1 MSCPGC
7 GTDLETV
14 DLKDAVNQAVDEV
27 LEASVADAVKTG
39 GVCPLCGHSKAVP
52 PSHRKSVQFALL
64 LACLVVLCLTL
75 ALTAYYC
82 SPLRSSVA
90 QMALEKARHDP
101 RVLKLLGEPVRAGW
115 LANGT
120 VRQDETG
127 WGEARIEIPIRGPKG
142 SASLRAIAGK
152 GTGPWVFSSL
162 EVVVEGQ
169 PKTIDLVRG
178 NIRNANDEAYSDVHF
193 QPALQPELLPA
204 STSIPAWDG
213 AYPYLVISPIMPR
226 SGPAGYKSSI
236 SWDRPSVHHESPVNE
251 FQVDLHS
258 GMFVLRQTD
267 LFVSDSMPLSLT
279 RTYHPWDANSHAFG
293 VGANHPYDVCPTGT
307 RNPYTYLD
315 LNLEDGR
322 QIRFPRISKGTSYA
336 DAVYRHNETASEFY
350 GAQIAWNGNGWNLDF
365 KDLHQFRFPESYNA
379 KNFAQG
385 AAVEMRDAKGHHIEL
400 KRSGPRN
407 LERLISPSGHTISF
421 EYDSENRIIK
431 AQDDAGNVR
440 QYGYDSTGHIETVSD
455 GSRILYRFGYER
467 HLDSEGFDP
476 FLMTSVTDGSGKE
489 LVRNWYS
496 DGGRVSKQRLANG
509 EIYYYDYLFDSEYN
523 VTEATVTLP
532 TGEVK
537 KFQFAGG
544 KPLSK

>member
-7 GTDLETV
+7 GTDRETV
-14 DLKDAVNQAVDEV
+14 DLKDAVNRAVDEV
-27 LEASVADAVKTG
+27 LEASVADAVKSG

-52 PSHRKSVQFALL
+52 ASHRKSVQFVLL
-64 LACLVVLCLTL
+64 LACLLSLSLTL
-75 ALTAYYC
+75 ALTAYYR

-101 RVLKLLGEPVRAGW
+101 RVVKLLGEPIQAGW
-115 LANGT
+115 LARGR

-178 NIRNANDEAYSDVHF
+178 NIRDSNDEAYSDVHF

-204 STSIPAWDG
+204 STEIPAWDG
-213 AYPYLVISPIMPR
+213 AYPYMVISPVIPR
-226 SGPAGYKSSI
+226 SGPVSFKSSI
-236 SWDRPSVHHESPVNE
+236 SLDRPSVRHNSPVNE

-267 LFVSDSMPLSLT
+267 LFVSDVMPLSLT
-279 RTYHPWDANSHAFG
+279 RTYRPWDANSHAFG
-293 VGANHPYDVCPTGT
+293 IGANHPYDVCPTGT

-322 QIRFPRISKGTSYA
+322 QIRFARISKGTSYA
-336 DAVYRHNETASEFY
+336 DAVYRHSEMASEFY

-365 KDLHQFRFPESYNA
+365 KDLRRFRFPESYNA

-385 AAVEMRDAKGHHIEL
+385 AAIEMRDAKGHHIEL
-400 KRSGPRN
+400 KRGAARN
-407 LERLISPSGHTISF
+407 LETLISPSGHTINF
-421 EYDSENRIIK
+421 EYDGESRIIK

-440 QYGYDSTGHIETVSD
+440 QYSYDSTGHIETVSD
-455 GSRILYRFGYER
+455 GSRVLYRFGYEP
-467 HLDSEGFDP
+467 HLNSEGFDP

-489 LVRNWYS
+489 LMRNWYR

-509 EIYYYDYLFDSEYN
+509 ETYLYDYLFDSEYN

-532 TGEVK
+532 
-537 KFQFAGG
+537 AGR
-544 KPLSK
+544 PRSFSLPAESL